1 MSVTARIIYLNFA
14 QADSGVLAQMDLRR
28 DYVLACRFMHCGV
41 VDRTGTLDPGFPYAP
56 IDRIPAAATDGVSF
70 AELCDTIGAEIVDE
84 ASRMGRE
91 IRVLWSGGIDS
102 TAALIATMRAAEAR
116 GYGHNLRVLLS
127 LDSVHENP
135 AFFLR
140 HIDGRYAIDSARYPI
155 SAALDPAAC
164 NVTGEH
170 GDQLFGSQL
179 LEPYV
184 RRGLADVSYR
194 EIFPLVVAERL
205 RSIEA
210 IWRLRRYL
218 DPVIAAAPVPIRT
231 LFDCMWWLNFALKWQ
246 DVSLRLAALRGAD
259 ARAVSESLHHFF
271 RDPRFQAWSLAQG
284 STRCPPTWARYKD
297 AAKQYIL
304 DFTGDHRYYRTK
316 VKEDSLRNVIVDESA
331 DTASRLFMTEDFRAV
346 TIA

>member
-1 MSVTARIIYLNFA
+1 MSAGRVIYLSFA
-14 QADSGVLAQMDLRR
+14 QADSGRLAHTDLPR

-41 VDRTGTLDPGFPYAP
+41 VDRTGTLDSGFQYAP
-56 IDRIPAAATDGVSF
+56 LDRIPAVATPGVSF

-84 ASRMGRE
+84 ASRMDRE

-102 TAALIATMRAAEAR
+102 TAALIAIMKTAEAR
-116 GYGHNLRVLLS
+116 GYGHNVRVLLS

-140 HIDGRYAIDSARYPI
+140 HIDGRYAIYSVRYPI
-155 SAALDPAAC
+155 SAALDAAAC

-194 EIFPLVVAERL
+194 DIFPLVVAERVG
-205 RSIEA
+205 SIEA
-210 IWRLRRYL
+210 IWRVLRYL

-246 DVSLRLAALRGAD
+246 DVSLRMAALRGAD

-271 RDPRFQAWSLAQG
+271 RDPRFQAWSLAQIG
-284 STRCPPTWARYKD
+284 TRCPPTWARYKD
-297 AAKQYIL
+297 AAKRYIL

-316 VKEDSLRNVIVDESA
+316 VKEDSLRNVIVDGTA
-331 DTASRLFMTEDFRAV
+331 DTAARVFMTEDFRAV

>member
-1 MSVTARIIYLNFA
+1 MSLGRIIYLNFA
-14 QADSGVLAQMDLRR
+14 QADSGMLADTYLRR
-28 DYVLACRFMHCGV
+28 DYMLACRFMHCGV
-41 VDRTGTLDPGFPYAP
+41 VDRTGTLDLGFPCAP
-56 IDRIPAAATDGVSF
+56 LDRIPAPATDGVSF
-70 AELCDTIGAEIVDE
+70 AELCDTIGAEIVVN

-102 TAALIATMRAAEAR
+102 TAALIAMMKAAEER
-116 GYGHNLRVLLS
+116 RYGHKLRVLLS

-184 RRGLADVSYR
+184 RRGLADVRYR
-194 EIFPLVVAERL
+194 EIFPLVVAERV

-210 IWRLRRYL
+210 VWRLQRYL

-246 DVSLRLAALRGAD
+246 DVSLRLSALRGAD
-259 ARAVSESLHHFF
+259 ARGVCESLHHFF

-284 STRCPPTWARYKD
+284 DARCPPSWARYKD
-297 AAKQYIL
+297 VAKRYIL
-304 DFTGDHRYYRTK
+304 EYTGDNCYYRTK
-316 VKEDSLRNVIVDESA
+316 VKEDSLRNVIVDGIA
-331 DTASRLFMTEDFRAV
+331 VTAPRVYMTEDFRTFTA
-346 TIA
+346 A